1 MGGALKGQI
10 GSLTRSASPVVP
22 AFALTI
28 NPFARNHRP
37 TNQPRYLAHTPPG
50 IELPSGC
57 KRSVLNALLMMCNDV
72 VTIGVVASKVA
83 ANGMLVVVGD
93 AERLMDGSLGDCG
106 DPRRNRF
113 AHMHITVFDF
123 FTNTDARKEILS
135 CGIMEK
141 AMVFCGKTGRLL
153 ANKFGIASIEKGDTR
168 GSTKLRAVSAIAQ
181 EGFISIM
188 CSKDICMPGGEEN
201 GAMQVF
207 PGTMEH
213 VAIPKVRC
221 GAVAETGHSR
231 LPPPPLTI
239 PPTAQSHRSPR
250 PCSTPFLTP
259 PCPTTR
265 PTHPTQL

>member
-1 MGGALKGQI
+1 MDL
-10 GSLTRSASPVVP
+10 
-22 AFALTI
+22 
-28 NPFARNHRP
+28 
-37 TNQPRYLAHTPPG
+37 PP
-50 IELPSGC
+50 SC
-57 KRSVLNALLMMCNDV
+57 KRTVLSAMLDMCNEV
-72 VTIGVVASKVA
+72 ANTGVLYYANDEDSTRQVA
-83 ANGMLVVVGD
+83 AKGFLMVMGD
-93 AERLMDGSLGDCG
+93 AERLMDGSLGG
-106 DPRRNRF
+106 SGNPWRNRF
-113 AHMHITVFDF
+113 SHMNVTVFDF
-123 FTNTDARKEILS
+123 FTSTDAREEILS
-135 CGIMEK
+135 CFILDK
-141 AMVFCGKTGRLL
+141 AMVFCGTTGRLL
-153 ANKFGIASIEKGDTR
+153 AVRVDIASIEMGYKR
-168 GSTKLRAVSAIAQ
+168 ASTKMQAASAIAQ
-181 EGFISIM
+181 EGFISIV